1 MKRIRKSRHNK
12 KRNTAF
18 LFEVLIQDITK
29 SVVDGDYKRK
39 EAALN
44 ICKECFSKN
53 SVLGKE
59 RELYNSLLEIKD
71 IEFELLGKLLHEV
84 KKEHAKLDRNEI
96 FNAQTKMINRVNKE
110 LSGGVFNNFVSNY
123 KNLATISQ
131 ILSQDLPVKKR
142 VVLENLFVKNKSL
155 EHGPE
160 DNGMEPTDNLVYK
173 TFVESYNKQYGE
185 RLLAE
190 QKEVVTRFATSFS
203 DNGVSLKVYLNEEF
217 GRLKEALKNSMDKDM
232 MKEDDSMSS
241 KTQEVLSILESYEKG
256 INFDE
261 DVIVQILEIQDL
273 VKEIES

>member
-39 EAALN
+39 EVALN

-110 LSGGVFNNFVSNY
+110 LSGGVFNSFVSNY

-155 EHGPE
+155 EHGEE

-217 GRLKEALKNSMDKDM
+217 GRLKEALKNSMEEGM
-232 MKEDDSMSS
+232 MKGDSDMSS
-241 KTQEVLSILESYEKG
+241 KTQEVLNILESYEKS
-256 INFDE
+256 IKFDE
-261 DVIVQILEIQDL
+261 DIIVQILEIQDL
-273 VKEIES
+273 VREIES